1 MPITEILEK
10 NASLYGNDVA
20 LVEINPQELEK
31 RHTTWREYSLIES
44 SAFDA
49 FRSEMTWAEFDKKA
63 NRLANLL
70 LARGIQKGQKVG
82 ILLMNCLEWLP
93 IYFGIL
99 KAGAIAVPLNFRYTA
114 EEIDYCV
121 KLADVD
127 VLFFGPEFIGRM
139 ESIADKI
146 SKKVSLL
153 YVGEGCPSFAEDYTA
168 LTVNCSSVDPEI
180 PLTDDD
186 YAAIYFSS
194 GTTDFC
200 AYEG

>member
-1 MPITEILEK
+1 MPITEILER

-31 RHTTWREYSLIES
+31 RHTTWREYSLIEP

-99 KAGAIAVPLNFRYTA
+99 KSGAMAVPLNFR
-114 EEIDYCV
+114 
-121 KLADVD
+121 
-127 VLFFGPEFIGRM
+127 
-139 ESIADKI
+139 
-146 SKKVSLL
+146 
-153 YVGEGCPSFAEDYTA
+153 
-168 LTVNCSSVDPEI
+168 
-180 PLTDDD
+180 
-186 YAAIYFSS
+186 
-194 GTTDFC
+194 
-200 AYEG
+200 